1 MNNLQKECLELRD
14 EINNHQ
20 RCLIFAG
27 NGIRLSQTTEQL
39 KIFLKKYNIPAVFSY
54 GGIDL
59 IDYNSP
65 YWIGVIG
72 VKGTRAGNFALQNC
86 DLLLVLGCCLNTPQ
100 IGYMGEKFAPKTKK
114 IVVDLDGENHKK
126 NIGVKIDKIIECE
139 LGEFFKYML

>member
-1 MNNLQKECLELRD
+1 MNITNDIKNLKLD
-14 EINNHQ
+14 IKNYN
-20 RCLIFAG
+20 RCLILCG
-27 NGIRLSQTTEQL
+27 NGIRLSNTQNQL
-39 KIFLKKYNIPAVFSY
+39 KSFLEKYEVPAVFSY

-100 IGYMGEKFAPKTKK
+100 VGYMGEKFAPQSKK
-114 IVVDLDGENHKK
+114 IVVDIDIENHKK
-126 NIGVKIDKIIECE
+126 NTVKIDEIINCE
-139 LGEFFKYML
+139 LGEFFKYVNN